1 MQTCV
6 SFPASLLLFFFCSH
20 SPPSSCSA
28 WKQSIGRFSS
38 ILIPN
43 MHIQSHQVFSRTKL
57 FLSDRL
63 PPALHVVVVWGQ
75 QADTLGLLS
84 AVVSVLV
91 PHAGHLAEFWH
102 LWVSDHVWHSHTDA
116 AQPLPPSADV
126 AAPHLH
132 IQATF
137 LLLGNQPVSTAFR
150 TANLV
155 CKYKHSWRMISEH
168 EGFKSPKSDS
178 NTMITNTDCQH

>member
-1 MQTCV
+1 
-6 SFPASLLLFFFCSH
+6 
-20 SPPSSCSA
+20 
-28 WKQSIGRFSS
+28 
-38 ILIPN
+38 
-43 MHIQSHQVFSRTKL
+43 MHIQSHQVFRRTKL

-116 AQPLPPSADV
+116 AQPLPPSAGV

-155 CKYKHSWRMISEH
+155 KQVGKMFICLVWTVTQPLEHCSSLLCSFTLGTSEVSLTWCH
-168 EGFKSPKSDS
+168 RINFVSF
-178 NTMITNTDCQH
+178 I